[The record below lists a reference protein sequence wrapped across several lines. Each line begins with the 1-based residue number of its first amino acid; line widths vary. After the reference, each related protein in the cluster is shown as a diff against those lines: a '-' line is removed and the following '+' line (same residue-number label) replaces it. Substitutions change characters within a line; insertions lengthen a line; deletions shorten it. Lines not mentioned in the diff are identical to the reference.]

1 MFAGVKTKRHEVVR
15 AEGSEVD
22 VDVDRVFKF
31 RGTFGRGWE
40 LKSRV
45 KVLMDDEG
53 RVGRFEDCWTGVWLP
68 KVGFFAGAVGQA
80 DWGSF

>member
-31 RGTFGRGWE
+31 RGTFVREGWGWE

-68 KVGFFAGAVGQA
+68 KVGFFAGGCGAG
-80 DWGSF
+80 